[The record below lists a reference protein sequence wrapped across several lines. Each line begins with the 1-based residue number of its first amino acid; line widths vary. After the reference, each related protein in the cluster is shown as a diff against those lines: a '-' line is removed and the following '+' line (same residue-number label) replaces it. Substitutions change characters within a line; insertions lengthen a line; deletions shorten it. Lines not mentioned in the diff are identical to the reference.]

1 MNWTEAQLQTIET
14 RNKNILVSAAAG
26 SGKTAV
32 LIERIKQLM
41 IKDKVDVD
49 RFLITTF
56 TNAAAAEMRERLE
69 KALNMEMEKEDADK
83 AFLRKQLMLMPSA
96 NISTFHTFALEVMRK
111 FFYLTDLE
119 PGFRIG
125 DDTEVNIM
133 KRESVEELF
142 DKRFE
147 EDYDDFTAFLEKYS
161 SERSERR
168 LMENIVSL
176 YDQMRSIPDYFRWA
190 DERTELLPPK
200 ARQRRW
206 GSGLSWKRSV

>member
-1 MNWTEAQLQTIET
+1 
-14 RNKNILVSAAAG
+14 
-26 SGKTAV
+26 
-32 LIERIKQLM
+32 M

-190 DERTELLPPK
+190 DERTELL
-200 ARQRRW
+200 
-206 GSGLSWKRSV
+206 GLRKPVRGAGAQGFRGKEVYKGCSSVGTMLFKGGGASV